1 MKKYSNMMLLLNS
14 VGRVWEFPGGPVVRT
29 WCFHCWGPSWGTM
42 IPQATVGPKKKSGIL
57 S

>member
-29 WCFHCWGPSWGTM
+29 WVLSLLGP
-42 IPQATVGPKKKSGIL
+42 
-57 S
+57 